1 VILSASTGHHGR
13 RAALYR
19 RALEAGT
26 FERCAH
32 GLPEWF
38 SDNVDTGCVAAQG
51 DTVVI
56 GTEDGC
62 VFVSA
67 DGGRRWEALAKGLAA
82 VRAVVLA

>member
-1 VILSASTGHHGR
+1 MPRSIVARSRPAP
-13 RAALYR
+13 
-19 RALEAGT
+19 

-62 VFVSA
+62 VFASA
-67 DGGRRWEALAKGLAA
+67 DGGRRWETLAKGLAA
-82 VRAVVLA
+82 VRAVALA